1 VTIAVLVADDDEIV
15 RNGIALT
22 LNAVPDIHVV
32 GEAADG
38 RIAVE
43 MARRHLPDVVVMD
56 IRMPVMDGITATRAL
71 TEEIE
76 PGDVDRL
83 MKVLVLT
90 TFAEDEAVY
99 GAIGA
104 GASAFLTKSA
114 SSEDLIRAV
123 RLVAAGGGWL
133 DSEVAPM
140 VMERLA
146 QMPSPTGGPSAR
158 VELLTPRE
166 REVMAWVALGLSN
179 KEICSRLVLSEA
191 TVKTHVGRIIAKT
204 GSRDRSQ
211 VVGLAY
217 ETGLV
222 VPGERGST
230 ERLRKM

>member
-1 VTIAVLVADDDEIV
+1 MTINVLVADDDEIV

-22 LNAVPDIHVV
+22 LDAAPDLRVV
-32 GEAADG
+32 GRAADG

-43 MARRHLPDVVVMD
+43 TARTCLPDVVVMD
-56 IRMPVMDGITATRAL
+56 VKMPVMDGITATRVL
-71 TEEIE
+71 TEEIDS
-76 PGDVDRL
+76 GNADHLV
-83 MKVLVLT
+83 KVLVLT

-99 GAIGA
+99 GAIRA

-123 RLVAAGGGWL
+123 RLVAGGGGWL

-140 VMERLA
+140 A
-146 QMPSPTGGPSAR
+146 QLPSPTSGAPAR
-158 VELLTPRE
+158 VAALTARE
-166 REVMAWVALGLSN
+166 REVMTLIAHGLSN
-179 KEICSRLVLSEA
+179 TDICDHLVLSEA

-211 VVGLAY
+211 VVVLAY

-222 VPGERGST
+222 VPGHHRST
-230 ERLRKM
+230 